1 MPPPLAATLL
11 LASFVTGSAGASA
24 QDLTPAQRDSVV
36 GILRDALK
44 HDPTILR
51 EALAALQADD
61 AHQQAQA
68 SQDAIARLGPKL
80 TDPADP
86 VAGNPLGDVTVVE
99 FYDTRCP
106 YCRTMEPVIAEL
118 LRRDGRIK
126 LVVKDMPILGP
137 NSLIESRALLAAQNQ
152 GGYFKL
158 RPAILALSG
167 TTTRD
172 TLRDLADR
180 QGLDGAHLLHDMDDP
195 AIKARLDATLGL
207 APQLGIDGTPAFVIG
222 NRMVSGAA
230 DLREMQAAVAAAR
243 AAR

>member
-1 MPPPLAATLL
+1 MRALLAAALL
-11 LASFVTGSAGASA
+11 LASFVPAFS
-24 QDLTPAQRDSVV
+24 QEFTPAQREAVV
-36 GILRDALK
+36 GILRDALQR
-44 HDPTILR
+44 DSSILR
-51 EALAALQADD
+51 DALAALQADD
-61 AHQQAQA
+61 ARQQQQATQA
-68 SQDAIARLGPKL
+68 TIARLGARIV
-80 TDPADP
+80 DPADP
-86 VAGNPLGDVTVVE
+86 VAGNPLGDVTIVE

-118 LRRDGRIK
+118 LRADGRVK

-158 RPAILALSG
+158 RPAVMALSG

-172 TLRDLADR
+172 ALRDLADR
-180 QGLDGAHLLHDMDDP
+180 QNLDGARLLRDIDDP

-222 NRMVSGAA
+222 SRMVSGAA

-243 AAR
+243 GR

>member
-1 MPPPLAATLL
+1 MRALLAATILL
-11 LASFVTGSAGASA
+11 GSAVPALAPARA
-24 QDLTPAQRDSVV
+24 QDFTPVQRDAIV

-44 HDPTILR
+44 RDPTILR
-51 EALAALQADD
+51 EALAALQTDD
-61 AHQQAQA
+61 GRRQAQA
-68 SQDAIARLGPKL
+68 SQEVIARLGPKL
-80 TDPADP
+80 MDAADP
-86 VAGNPLGDVTVVE
+86 VAGNPLGDVTIVE

-118 LRRDGRIK
+118 LRRDGRIR

-137 NSLIESRALLAAQNQ
+137 NSLIESRALLAAQGQ

-158 RPAILALSG
+158 RPAVLALSG

-180 QGLDGAHLLHDMDDP
+180 QGLDGARLLRDMDDP

-222 NRMVSGAA
+222 SRMVSGAA

-243 AAR
+243 GR